1 VSLIKENTKSQ
12 PNWHCCMC
20 YNPANGRLDYEDGW
34 LKKIELHNRS
44 PTTKKEKNIK
54 YKFNNCFFISFSC
67 SLLYL
72 QSSHQTHFRV
82 CNHRHRFIIIG
93 FINIVNKLNKD
104 VHFQHLFLLYLI
116 SQGKKPLCFRLS
128 IFHLQLNS
136 SSSSY
141 LIYFKITFVLSIL
154 FVYLLTSN
162 Q

>member
-1 VSLIKENTKSQ
+1 MSLIKENKKFQ

-20 YNPANGRLDYEDGW
+20 CNPANGRVDYEDGW
-34 LKKIELHNRS
+34 LKKSSWIIKVQQ
-44 PTTKKEKNIK
+44 KKKKI
-54 YKFNNCFFISFSC
+54 YKLKNCFFISFSC

-93 FINIVNKLNKD
+93 FINIVNKLNQD

-116 SQGKKPLCFRLS
+116 SQGKKPLCSRLS
-128 IFHLQLNS
+128 IFHWQLNS